1 MISNKRQYSNTQKQ
15 LEKFNSVLD
24 DLKNNV
30 ETAQDLNQQI
40 RHQVHL
46 DAVNSQIESLEEE
59 ISEYEQLK
67 SGEVQKLYFDSFSQL
82 SEALIKARIV
92 RGLTQE
98 QLANRLG
105 LKTQQV
111 QRYEST
117 NYVAASLERI
127 SKVIEALNI
136 EIKEEIIFK

>member
-127 SKVIEALNI
+127 SKVIEALHI